1 MQIYWFGIDFTKDFL
16 FIFYLTTEILRSS
29 LLLRIF
35 ECGFW
40 NKKCAL
46 TCQET
51 LFWTVRRCEEKWA
64 QKSSFSVKKA
74 QVWFGMI
81 ENFLWSAW
89 PLHMK
94 CSFFKVDT
102 MKWLAFFDIL
112 IDWLTISGLMVW
124 PNQTEQNFIDSHL
137 AQISYLGEPSPEN
150 TCLQIW
156 AHSKQPIFFFFF
168 LGDGISQT
176 EIFVDSDLAQ
186 I

>member
-1 MQIYWFGIDFTKDFL
+1 MGMTKPNRAKFHRLRFSSNLISRWAITWEYFPTNLSSFGADIYIFFFFGRS
-16 FIFYLTTEILRSS
+16 LRSS

-40 NKKCAL
+40 NKKCVL

-51 LFWTVRRCEEKWA
+51 LFGTVRRCEENWA

-81 ENFLWSAW
+81 ENLLWSAW

-112 IDWLTISGLMVW
+112 IDWLTRAAFLL
-124 PNQTEQNFIDSHL
+124 HH
-137 AQISYLGEPSPEN
+137 EN
-150 TCLQIW
+150 
-156 AHSKQPIFFFFF
+156 
-168 LGDGISQT
+168 
-176 EIFVDSDLAQ
+176 
-186 I
+186 

>member
-1 MQIYWFGIDFTKDFL
+1 MILKKNFFF
-16 FIFYLTTEILRSS
+16 FFLTTVILRSS

-64 QKSSFSVKKA
+64 QKIGFWLKKA

-81 ENFLWSAW
+81 ENLLWSAW

-94 CSFFKVDT
+94 CFFSKLLLWSDLGFLIF
-102 MKWLAFFDIL
+102 WL
-112 IDWLTISGLMVW
+112 IDWLELLFFYIMKTKMTIFSS
-124 PNQTEQNFIDSHL
+124 FFHRF
-137 AQISYLGEPSPEN
+137 
-150 TCLQIW
+150 C
-156 AHSKQPIFFFFF
+156 SK
-168 LGDGISQT
+168 
-176 EIFVDSDLAQ
+176 FVKSCILPFPTIVVKQAKL
-186 I
+186 